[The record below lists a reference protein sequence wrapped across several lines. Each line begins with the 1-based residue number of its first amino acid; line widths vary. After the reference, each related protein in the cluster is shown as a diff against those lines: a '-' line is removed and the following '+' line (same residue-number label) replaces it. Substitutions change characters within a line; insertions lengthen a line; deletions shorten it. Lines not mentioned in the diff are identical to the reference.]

1 MSCEATSANKIQT
14 NKEMLTETKNQYNN
28 LKLQTNRYK
37 FSKEVS
43 ELLMDFTKE
52 HQYEKSKDYKE
63 SWNNWI
69 KDDEIKG
76 KLEEEV
82 GRLVKEGM
90 EGDIMD
96 RLYKSSRYYYSK
108 KIHKPTTAPVA
119 RKKYESM
126 SKTILKE
133 MDVQIIREINGN
145 IDINDNE
152 KVISHFTPS
161 KSFEVYIKEKPEVLD
176 ELIGE
181 KAETAEERRI
191 QTQSAVDRLKKI
203 YKNRFYKIKVSLEK

>member
-1 MSCEATSANKIQT
+1 MSCEATSSNKIQT
-14 NKEMLTETKNQYNN
+14 NKEMLTETKTQYNN

-90 EGDIMD
+90 EGDVMD

-108 KIHKPTTAPVA
+108 KIHKPTSTPVA

-181 KAETAEERRI
+181 KAETAEARRI
-191 QTQSAVDRLKKI
+191 QNQSTVDRLKKI

>member
-1 MSCEATSANKIQT
+1 
-14 NKEMLTETKNQYNN
+14 
-28 LKLQTNRYK
+28 
-37 FSKEVS
+37 
-43 ELLMDFTKE
+43 
-52 HQYEKSKDYKE
+52 
-63 SWNNWI
+63 
-69 KDDEIKG
+69 
-76 KLEEEV
+76 
-82 GRLVKEGM
+82 
-90 EGDIMD
+90 
-96 RLYKSSRYYYSK
+96 
-108 KIHKPTTAPVA
+108 KIHKPTSTPVA

-126 SKTILKE
+126 SKDILKE

-181 KAETAEERRI
+181 KAETAEARRI
-191 QTQSAVDRLKKI
+191 QNQSAVDRLKKI